1 MGWSFR
7 QQYELNR
14 MLGIPNHPPC
24 ANCGKIDGGFMS
36 SSAWGH
42 DYKCCSDRCG
52 MRLKKRI
59 ENGMYP
65 PSKSTTN
72 WYNPIPT
79 HNPIPTREHEQKL
92 RYRIKH
98 LEKQLKL
105 HGYKPVGTPKK

>member
-14 MLGIPNHPPC
+14 MFGIPNHPPC

-52 MRLKKRI
+52 IRLKKRI
-59 ENGMYP
+59 ENDMYP
-65 PSKSTTN
+65 PSESTTN
-72 WYNPIPT
+72 W
-79 HNPIPTREHEQKL
+79 HNPIPTREREQKL

-105 HGYKPVGTPKK
+105 NGSKPKGTPREMEDKL